1 MYALMHVDF
10 NASERPP
17 RTCLALT
24 SILLIIFEKR
34 QVGLQT
40 FEFISVQDSGAFS
53 LGYKVK
59 ASYGR

>member
-10 NASERPP
+10 TASERPP

-40 FEFISVQDSGAFS
+40 FEFISVQDRRRVQPRLQSQS
-53 LGYKVK
+53 VV
-59 ASYGR
+59 R